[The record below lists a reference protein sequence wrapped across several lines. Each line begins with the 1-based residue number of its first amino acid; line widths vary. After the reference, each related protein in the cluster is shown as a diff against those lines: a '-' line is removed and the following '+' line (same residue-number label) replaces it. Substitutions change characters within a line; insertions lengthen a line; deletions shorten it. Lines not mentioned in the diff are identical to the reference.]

1 VELGNLNQYRSA
13 QELIKAI
20 KSWISYYNTR
30 RIQMKLGGKSP
41 IKYRQLA
48 A

>member
-1 VELGNLNQYRSA
+1 
-13 QELIKAI
+13 
-20 KSWISYYNTR
+20 YYNTR